1 MMGEMSEKKSVAV
14 IFGGRSPEHEISCI
28 SAGFIAK
35 GLREI
40 FGRVVNI
47 YIDKSGNWHRV
58 DDGIIDFTKLD
69 VKNEAESCTIEQ
81 CLTDV
86 DIVWP
91 VLHGSYG
98 EDGKIQGLFEMYDV
112 PYVGCNVTA
121 SAIAMDKVIAKNVFE
136 HAGLKTVKYE
146 LLLEKEY
153 RDDEERE
160 LERIEKLG
168 FPMFV
173 KPANMGSSV
182 GISKVTD
189 EKKLKKAIED
199 AFQYDYRLIIEEN
212 IIGKEVEV
220 AVFGNGPYEASV
232 AGEIRPRAEFYD
244 VDAKYHS
251 GGDTA
256 IIIPAD
262 ISEEQ
267 MKMLQEEAKIAAR
280 AIDCKGIC
288 RVDSFIKADSNEIFI
303 NEVNTMP
310 GFTEISM
317 YPKLWEVSGISNKEL
332 LERIINYGYE
342 TYKGKSSRDAALR
355 GTRKV

>member
-1 MMGEMSEKKSVAV
+1 MSKTMKRDTVAV
-14 IFGGRSPEHEISCI
+14 IFGGRSSEHEISCI
-28 SAGFIAK
+28 SACFIAG
-35 GLREI
+35 GLNEI
-40 FGRVVNI
+40 FKKVVKI
-47 YIDKSGNWHRV
+47 YIDKSGEWHRV
-58 DDGIIDFTKLD
+58 NDDISDFIKLD
-69 VKNEAESCTIEQ
+69 ACKDARPESIER
-81 CLTDV
+81 CIEGV

-91 VLHGSYG
+91 VLHGPYG

-182 GISKVTD
+182 GISKAID
-189 EKKLKKAIED
+189 RKNLKKAIED

-220 AVFGNGPYEASV
+220 AIFGNGPYEASV

-317 YPKLWEVSGISNKEL
+317 YPKLWEASGISNKEL

>member
-1 MMGEMSEKKSVAV
+1 MMGETTEKNSVAV

-28 SAGFIAK
+28 SAGFIAE

-40 FGRVVNI
+40 FAQVVKI
-47 YIDKSGNWHRV
+47 YIDKSGKWYRG
-58 DDGIIDFTKLD
+58 DDDIADFTKLD
-69 VKNEAESCTIEQ
+69 IKKEVTPCSIEQ
-81 CLTDV
+81 CLSEV
-86 DIVWP
+86 DIIWP
-91 VLHGSYG
+91 VLHGPYG

-146 LLLEKEY
+146 LLLEEEY

-160 LERIEKLG
+160 LERIEKLT

-189 EKKLKKAIED
+189 RKNLKKAIED

-220 AVFGNGPYEASV
+220 AIFGNGPYEASV

-267 MKMLQEEAKIAAR
+267 MKRLQKEAKIAAR

-310 GFTEISM
+310 GFTPISM
-317 YPKLWEVSGISNKEL
+317 YPQVFAASGVPYAEL
-332 LERIINYGYE
+332 LDTLI
-342 TYKGKSSRDAALR
+342 AQALA
-355 GTRKV
+355 